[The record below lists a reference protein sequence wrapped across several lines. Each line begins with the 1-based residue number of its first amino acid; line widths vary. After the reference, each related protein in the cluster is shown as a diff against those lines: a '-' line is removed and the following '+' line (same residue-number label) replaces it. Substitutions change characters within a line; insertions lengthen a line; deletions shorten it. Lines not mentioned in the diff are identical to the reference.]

1 VVDAED
7 VVIGDPFNEVEEA
20 PADEHAVDERAPA
33 AMCR

>member
-1 VVDAED
+1 M
-7 VVIGDPFNEVEEA
+7 VIGDPFNEVEEA